1 MHSHDQ
7 GASGLPVH
15 LQTLSADVCQYWY
28 YDRQRAEKQS
38 KPLGPLARQ
47 TLPASIPGQT
57 DARIGSAAETDHQC
71 ESVEQVRTTPG
82 GGSQLVPFESGRT
95 TLSRAT
101 LPLWRSPILTN
112 SPSIQSPARDAV
124 IFPVKTS

>member
-82 GGSQLVPFESGRT
+82 GAIQPAPSASART
-95 TLSRAT
+95 TLTRPP
-101 LPLWRSPILTN
+101 LPI
-112 SPSIQSPARDAV
+112 
-124 IFPVKTS
+124 